1 MTISERLLSE
11 IEAGNPDAITAVKG
25 ILDSIAL
32 VTVADHLVD
41 PMVAALKES
50 RRRENEAIDAAAADA
65 ANTERWEADLRANAA
80 RWDDITEEE
89 AATAPLSDLPEAAIY
104 AATEFGE
111 MDCESYAD
119 KLNREAYEREY
130 AEANK
135 GRKP

>member
-1 MTISERLLSE
+1 MTISERLIDELKH
-11 IEAGNPDAITAVKG
+11 GNPDAIKAVHG

-50 RRRENEAIDAAAADA
+50 RRRENEAIDA

-104 AATEFGE
+104 AATEYGE